1 MKNTFRHRVHAIVLR
16 ELRIMRN
23 RPIYLLGS
31 VITVAFCAV
40 FFLTFFKSGLP
51 QDLPIGVVDMDNS
64 SLSRN
69 FIRQMDATQLGRTVR
84 YATFAEAR
92 EDMQS
97 GKITAI
103 CVIPEGM
110 YADVQSSRRPTFTY
124 YLNGLYF
131 VGGALSYKTI
141 LTMINLADG
150 AVQREVLRMKGV
162 NENAIMGRIQPVNVD
177 FHQIG
182 NVYTNYGY
190 YLTNILLPATLE
202 MAVIVILIYS
212 LGAELK
218 YGTSRHLMKTAG
230 GSISTALI
238 GKVLVY
244 TMLFSGIGLILIILL
259 YHWMHFPIA
268 GSIWNMF
275 IDIILLVLSSEAV
288 AIFILGMLPIP
299 RLALSIGAL
308 YSVLAFSMSGF
319 TLPVEAMSPFIQGL
333 AEAFPLRHYFL
344 FYAKEVNFGLGFAGW
359 WREVVHMLLFLFLP
373 LLAMY
378 RLKRAY
384 ILQNFPK
391 K

>member
-1 MKNTFRHRVHAIVLR
+1 MGFWHNIGAIARR

-31 VITVAFCAV
+31 VVTVAFCAI
-40 FFLTFFKSGLP
+40 FFLTFFKQGLP
-51 QDLPIGVVDMDNS
+51 SKMPIGIVDMDNS

-69 FIRQMDATQLGRTVR
+69 FYRQLDATQLGEIVK
-84 YATFAEAR
+84 YDTFAEAR

-103 CVIPEGM
+103 CVIPQGM
-110 YADVQSSRRPTFTY
+110 YADVQASRRPTFSY
-124 YLNGLYF
+124 YLNSLYF
-131 VGGALSYKTI
+131 VGGALSYKNI

-150 AVQREVLRMKGV
+150 AVQREVLRAKGV
-162 NENAIMGRIQPVNVD
+162 NEDAIMGRIQPVNVD

-182 NVYTNYGY
+182 NQFTNYGY
-190 YLTNILLPATLE
+190 YLTNIFLPGVLALT
-202 MAVIVILIYS
+202 VVILMIYS

-218 YGTSRHLMKTAG
+218 YGTSRHLLQTAG
-230 GSISTALI
+230 GSMCTAI
-238 GKVLVY
+238 FGKMTIY
-244 TMLFSGIGLILIILL
+244 TILFSVLGLIVILL
-259 YHWMHFPIA
+259 MYDWMHFPIN

-275 IDIILLVLSSEAV
+275 LAIVLLVLASEGV
-288 AIFILGMLPIP
+288 GIFIIGMLPIP

-308 YSVLAFSMSGF
+308 YSVMAFSMSGF
-319 TLPVEAMSPFIQGL
+319 TLPVETMPPYIQGL

-344 FYAKEVNFGLGFAGW
+344 FYSREVIFGTGFAGW
-359 WREVVHMLLFLFLP
+359 YKEVIHLLIFMLLP
-373 LLAMY
+373 ALAIY
-378 RLKRAY
+378 RLKKAY